1 MPQSAPGVTL
11 LHQHVALELSFD
23 GRMMGYTELSL
34 VPADAGVRTV
44 HLHLRLARVLRVTV
58 NGTPAAYAHNDLSSP
73 GSAAYHE
80 DHDQD
85 TQQKEETALDVH
97 RYPEVKR
104 RLYASASDGA
114 LGELSI
120 RLPER
125 TSATT
130 SAQTASLDPLG
141 SVEEGIAPLRVRID
155 YALDDPYQGI
165 RFVRPTPDAAQR
177 WPHIFTSPNCPD
189 WSRCWV
195 PCFDSLWERCTWRL
209 DFVVPR
215 FLPPHLLESED
226 DAPHGLASAP
236 APAGLGAPSESGTG
250 ADKAPTT
257 EAGANGT
264 TDNGTSSVDEDDED
278 DEGEPVTVICS
289 GNLIEKVTHPHNPYK
304 MLWSFEHT
312 SPTTVQHISFAVG
325 PFEAHSFA
333 TATKQPEQDTAAANS
348 SASSANQA
356 AGIVSAAPVPAK
368 EPAVV
373 GYALPGQRDMMVHSI
388 GFARTAL
395 DFFARDYGSYPFDS
409 FSVVFVEEPL
419 VDCHISS
426 TLAICSSDL
435 LHPHT
440 IIDQAYETHQ
450 IVAHAIAW
458 QWIGVNLIQ
467 RSWADTWLIHGV
479 SLHMAGMF
487 LRRVWGNNEYRFRLR
502 KDVDRLINMDVA
514 MPPLFQP
521 GLTEPPD
528 STFLSFINLK
538 APLVLHILDRKL
550 AKVGSSFG
558 LNRALNRIFMEA
570 LTGSLDNNV
579 LSTSHFL
586 RLCRK
591 LQGVDLSTFT
601 EQWIHGS
608 GCPRFAVNASFNRK
622 KFIIEMH
629 IRQDCPAYRFSQTNP
644 TDTIYSNPIER
655 FEGQMTVRIHEA
667 DGTPYEHVI
676 EIDAL
681 EKRIEVPFNTKY
693 KRVRRNTKRFQA
705 RKEAAAAAA
714 AGDEEARE
722 AMGLMDLGFIYSQW
736 EDEQAR
742 EEWRV
747 ADWTEQEEVDMNNA
761 PYEWIRLDAEFEWL
775 ADFSFQ
781 QEPWMWASQLERDRD
796 IIAQLGAVK
805 ALSSMPSMVVS
816 SLLARTVLVE
826 RYFFR
831 VRTEAA
837 QALVNCAIEPLDFIG
852 LFHLYKLFQF
862 RYCYP
867 QPPEY
872 IPEHSLDLL
881 LVPRANDFS
890 DLADYFLRR
899 TMLHAISR
907 VRDQHGRPFDHV
919 RRFLVNALRY
929 NDNSINKISD
939 DYYVS
944 GLINSI
950 ALAFLP
956 AEHNLIAAPTPPSE
970 EDELL
975 LKAAVTEVE
984 SCREL
989 DMLVPSYHNVV
1000 SIASLDFHLATMLA
1014 SLRPVD
1020 LQLFFVFTRQGN
1032 FVPLRL
1038 AAFNCLLMLGGLQ
1051 HKIIARYIFSILRT
1065 DESEVVKHALA
1076 KLMLESLAV
1085 SIATN
1090 VHGELKPRRTIFVDS
1105 DSDVYSAT
1113 READKARQADL
1124 GQVLRVVRREVGRSA
1139 SIRHGYLAALLDSR
1153 ADSGARWALLKLG
1166 ELLFKPAPETALPVM
1181 PKVPATHREGVP
1193 RLTLRIQGETGSG
1206 LTRTFSVPVARE
1218 ADFFIT
1224 VILT

>member
-1 MPQSAPGVTL
+1 MTSPQGGIGCVPLPAALHAPNIAQANTTTTTPTSPPTCACTMPAGRGVAL
-11 LHQHVALELSFD
+11 LHQHVALELTLE
-23 GRMMGYTELSL
+23 GGTPAAGYTELTL
-34 VPADAGVRTV
+34 VPTAVGLRSV
-44 HLHLRLARVLRVTV
+44 HLHLRHARVLAVRV
-58 NGTPAAYAHNDLSSP
+58 NGTPAAYAHNDLTVPASP
-73 GSAAYHE
+73 ESV
-80 DHDQD
+80 
-85 TQQKEETALDVH
+85 EEPDALVSPPAPDVH
-97 RYPEVKR
+97 GYPALKR
-104 RLYASASDGA
+104 RLFANASDGSQ
-114 LGELSI
+114 GELSI
-120 RLPER
+120 RLPDEVDV
-125 TSATT
+125 ALGDDGE
-130 SAQTASLDPLG
+130 AQSLQ
-141 SVEEGIAPLRVRID
+141 VRID
-155 YALDDPYQGI
+155 YVLEGPSQAI
-165 RFVRPTPDAAQR
+165 RLVQPTPDS
-177 WPHIFTSPNCPD
+177 PHRLPHLYTSPSCPD
-189 WSRCWV
+189 WARYWI
-195 PCFDSLWERCTWRL
+195 PCLDNLWDRCTWRL

-215 FLPPHLLESED
+215 HLSLPGAAPNDVNDVAVACSGTLLE
-226 DAPHGLASAP
+226 
-236 APAGLGAPSESGTG
+236 
-250 ADKAPTT
+250 
-257 EAGANGT
+257 
-264 TDNGTSSVDEDDED
+264 
-278 DEGEPVTVICS
+278 TV
-289 GNLIEKVTHPHNPYK
+289 VHPHDPGK
-304 MLWSFEHT
+304 VLWSFEHAA
-312 SPTTVQHISFAVG
+312 PTTVQHIAFAVG
-325 PFEAHSFA
+325 PFESHSFA
-333 TATKQPEQDTAAANS
+333 PTARVGQASAEGELPAIPALTAPAN
-348 SASSANQA
+348 
-356 AGIVSAAPVPAK
+356 
-368 EPAVV
+368 EPQVM
-373 GYALPGQRDMMVHSI
+373 GFALPGQENMMVHSI
-388 GFARTAL
+388 GFTRTAL

-409 FSVVFVEEPL
+409 FAVVFVEEPM
-419 VDCHISS
+419 VDCHIGS

-435 LHPHT
+435 LHPPP

-458 QWIGVNLIQ
+458 QWIGINLIQ

-528 STFLSFINLK
+528 STFLAFINLK

-591 LQGVDLSTFT
+591 LQGVDLSAFT

-608 GCPRFAVNASFNRK
+608 GCPRFTVSANFNRK
-622 KFIIEMH
+622 KFIIEMR
-629 IRQDCPAYRFSQTNP
+629 IQQECAAYRFAQTNP
-644 TDTIYSNPIER
+644 TDAIYSNPVQT

-681 EKRIEVPFNTKY
+681 DKRVDVPFNTKY

-722 AMGLMDLGFIYSQW
+722 AMGLMDLGFIYGQW
-736 EDEQAR
+736 EDESTR

-796 IIAQLGAVK
+796 IVAQLGAVK
-805 ALSSMPSMVVS
+805 ALSSMPSTVVS
-816 SLLARTVLVE
+816 SLLTRTVLVD

-837 QALVNCAIEPLDFIG
+837 QALVNCAIESLDFIG

-867 QPPEY
+867 QPAEY
-872 IPEHSLDLL
+872 HPKHALDLL

-890 DLADYFLRR
+890 ELADYFLRR
-899 TMLHAISR
+899 TIIHAIAR
-907 VRDQHGRPFDHV
+907 VRDQQGRPFDHV

-929 NDNSINKISD
+929 NDNSTNKVSD
-939 DYYVS
+939 DYYVA

-956 AEHNLIAAPTPPSE
+956 AEHNLIAAPPPPSN

-975 LKAAVTEVE
+975 LQAAVAEVE

-1000 SIASLDFHLATMLA
+1000 SVASLDFHLASMLA

-1020 LQLFFVFTRQGN
+1020 LQLFFVYTRPGN

-1038 AAFNCLLMLGGLQ
+1038 AAFNCLLLLGGIQ
-1051 HKIIARYIFSILRT
+1051 HKIVARYVFSILRT
-1065 DESEVVKHALA
+1065 DDSQVVKRTLA
-1076 KLMLESLAV
+1076 RLVVESLAV
-1085 SIATN
+1085 AIATN
-1090 VHGELKPRRTIFVDS
+1090 VHGELKPRRPIYVES
-1105 DSDVYSAT
+1105 ELDVLGAT
-1113 READKARQADL
+1113 QEADRARQADL
-1124 GQVLRVVRREVGRSA
+1124 GQVLRIVRREVGRSA
-1139 SIRHGYLAALLDSR
+1139 AIRQGFLGALLDPQ
-1153 ADSGARWALLKLG
+1153 ADELGRWALIKLG
-1166 ELLFKPAPETALPVM
+1166 ELLFKPAAETELPAM
-1181 PKVPATHREGVP
+1181 PKVPVTAP
-1193 RLTLRIQGETGSG
+1193 RLTLRINNDGPGSAGMHG
-1206 LTRTFSVPVARE
+1206 LSTHGLYIDLDFLSGPTVARR
-1218 ADFFIT
+1218 I
-1224 VILT
+1224 V